1 MPHRYEL
8 LLNSKFD
15 ETRALAL
22 QDKLRIDEATQR
34 ADAKFSQFDQ
44 QAMQRAPARRS
55 LAGLIPV
62 PRLPQL
68 PLPRKGSI

>member
-1 MPHRYEL
+1 
-8 LLNSKFD
+8 
-15 ETRALAL
+15 
-22 QDKLRIDEATQR
+22 
-34 ADAKFSQFDQ
+34 
-44 QAMQRAPARRS
+44 MQRAPARRS